1 MYILYLSSESR
12 RKYVSIVR
20 KWIMM
25 LDYSKVGWF
34 SKLPT
39 LNRVAILRFFS
50 PAFFCILKLQ
60 YCISWYNFAYCTWNE
75 SRIQEI
81 EKLLCLDVANCTHAK
96 LKCYMRPLRTKAP
109 SNKLHLFMKGLLWK
123 WRSNLVI
130 HFVGFMKTKVNGFLH
145 QISSEVLQISLN
157 LKALNSFEWFSWN

>member
-1 MYILYLSSESR
+1 MLDPVYL
-12 RKYVSIVR
+12 VR

-25 LDYSKVGWF
+25 LVYSKVGWF
-34 SKLPT
+34 SKLPI
-39 LNRVAILRFFS
+39 LNRVAILRFFLLPFS
-50 PAFFCILKLQ
+50 ASLNCNIVLVDITLH
-60 YCISWYNFAYCTWNE
+60 IVHET

-81 EKLLCLDVANCTHAK
+81 EKLLRLDVANCTHAK

-130 HFVGFMKTKVNGFLH
+130 HFVGFMKTKVDGFLH
-145 QISSEVLQISLN
+145 QIKSELRILLN
-157 LKALNSFEWFSWN
+157 LKTLNSFELFPWN